1 MNRCPLSVPRAPLL
15 ALLTVA
21 VFLNYIDR
29 GTLALAAP
37 LIQGELHL
45 TATGLGVLLSSF
57 FWSYVLMH
65 VPAGWL
71 AERYGAHRVLACGVA
86 LWSLATALTSVASTF
101 ATLLGLRLLLGV
113 GESAFFPCSSKLLAS
128 EVDLRH
134 RAMANGLISFGLALG
149 PAVGTYLG
157 GQLMAVIGWRAV
169 FALFGCASLLWLIP
183 WRRVPVRPAS
193 AAAAAS
199 LTAQQS
205 PSLADILRQR
215 ALWGTCLG
223 HLSANYNFNFML
235 SWLPFYLVKARG
247 FSLAGMAGIAGFAYL
262 LNALGSVASGW
273 ATDRW
278 IRRGVSANRVYKL
291 IMAVNHV
298 GAMVVTI
305 GAVMAGPLTAIA
317 CLCLYQLLAGIC
329 GPGVYAIG
337 QTLAGPAAAGRWIGI
352 QNMVA
357 NLAGIAAPVIT
368 GVMVD
373 ATGTFV
379 AAFVIAGAINVL
391 GLLGWLVM
399 IARIAP
405 LQWAAAGHVRS
416 EPAPQ

>member
-1 MNRCPLSVPRAPLL
+1 MDHQTSGRRTPLL

-21 VFLNYIDR
+21 VCVNYIDR
-29 GTLALAAP
+29 GTLAIASP

-45 TATGLGVLLSSF
+45 TATELGVLLSSF

-71 AERYGAHRVLACGVA
+71 AERYGAHRVLAGGVA
-86 LWSLATALTSVASTF
+86 LWSLATALTSVAGTF
-101 ATLLGLRLLLGV
+101 ATLLALRLLLGV
-113 GESAFFPCSSKLLAS
+113 GESVYFPCSSKLLAS

-134 RAMANGLISFGLALG
+134 RAMANGLIGFGLALG

-157 GQLMAVIGWRAV
+157 GQLIAVVGWRAV
-169 FALFGCASLLWLIP
+169 FALFGCASLVWLVP
-183 WRRVPVRPAS
+183 WRRVAVPPTSV
-193 AAAAAS
+193 AAATVLA
-199 LTAQQS
+199 AQQ
-205 PSLADILRQR
+205 PLPLTDLLRQR
-215 ALWGTCLG
+215 ALWGTSLG
-223 HLSANYNFNFML
+223 HLSANYTFNFML

-273 ATDRW
+273 VTDRW
-278 IRRGVSANRVYKL
+278 IRQGVSANRVYKL

-298 GAMVVTI
+298 GAAVVTI
-305 GAVMAGPLTAIA
+305 GAVVAGPLTAIA
-317 CLCLYQLLAGIC
+317 CLCFYQLLAGIS

-337 QTLAGPAAAGRWIGI
+337 QTLAGPRAAGRWIGI

-357 NLAGIAAPVIT
+357 NLGGIAAPVIT
-368 GVMVD
+368 GVLVD
-373 ATGTFV
+373 STGTFV
-379 AAFVIAGAINVL
+379 AAFVLAAAINVV

-399 IARIAP
+399 IPRVTP
-405 LQWAAAGHVRS
+405 LQWAAVGHARTGL
-416 EPAPQ
+416 A

>member
-1 MNRCPLSVPRAPLL
+1 LSASPLNSAPRAPLL

-29 GTLALAAP
+29 GTLAIAAP

-45 TATGLGVLLSSF
+45 TATQLGVLLSSF

-65 VPAGWL
+65 VPVGWL

-101 ATLLGLRLLLGV
+101 ATLLALRLLLGV
-113 GESAFFPCSSKLLAS
+113 GESAYFPCSSKLLAR

-169 FALFGCASLLWLIP
+169 FALFGCASLLWLVP
-183 WRRVPVRPAS
+183 WRRVAVQPAS
-193 AAAAAS
+193 VGATVALAAR
-199 LTAQQS
+199 QS
-205 PSLADILRQR
+205 PSLADILHQR
-215 ALWGTCLG
+215 ALWGTSLG
-223 HLSANYNFNFML
+223 HLSANYTFNFML

-291 IMAVNHV
+291 IMAVNHL

-305 GAVMAGPLTAIA
+305 GAVMTGPLTAIA
-317 CLCLYQLLAGIC
+317 CLCLYQLLAGIS

-337 QTLAGPAAAGRWIGI
+337 QTLAGPGAAGRWIGI

-379 AAFVIAGAINVL
+379 AAFVIAAAINVL

-399 IARIAP
+399 IARVAP
-405 LQWAAAGHVRS
+405 LQWAAAGHVRT
-416 EPAPQ
+416 EPA

>member
-1 MNRCPLSVPRAPLL
+1 MVHQTSGPRTPLL

-21 VFLNYIDR
+21 VCLNYIDR
-29 GTLALAAP
+29 GTLAIAAP

-45 TATGLGVLLSSF
+45 TATELGVLLSSF

-71 AERYGAHRVLACGVA
+71 AERYGAHRVLAGGVA
-86 LWSLATALTSVASTF
+86 LWSLATALTSVAGTF
-101 ATLLGLRLLLGV
+101 ATLLALRLLLGV
-113 GESAFFPCSSKLLAS
+113 GESVYFPCSSKLLAS

-134 RAMANGLISFGLALG
+134 RAMANGLIGFGLALG

-157 GQLMAVIGWRAV
+157 GELIAVVGWRAV
-169 FALFGCASLLWLIP
+169 FALFGCASLVWLVP
-183 WRRVPVRPAS
+183 WRRVPVPRTS
-193 AAAAAS
+193 AVAATVLAAPQS
-199 LTAQQS
+199 LPLT
-205 PSLADILRQR
+205 DILRQR
-215 ALWGTCLG
+215 ALWGTSLG
-223 HLSANYNFNFML
+223 HLSANYTFNFML

-273 ATDRW
+273 VTDRW
-278 IRRGVSANRVYKL
+278 IRQGVSANRVYKL

-298 GAMVVTI
+298 GAAVVTI
-305 GAVMAGPLTAIA
+305 GVVMAGPVTAIA
-317 CLCLYQLLAGIC
+317 CLCFYQLLAGIS

-337 QTLAGPAAAGRWIGI
+337 QTLAGPRAAGRWIGI

-357 NLAGIAAPVIT
+357 NLGGIAAPVIT
-368 GVMVD
+368 GVLVD
-373 ATGTFV
+373 STGTFV
-379 AAFVIAGAINVL
+379 AAFVLAAAINVL

-399 IARIAP
+399 IRRVAP
-405 LQWAAAGHVRS
+405 LQWAAVGHARTGV
-416 EPAPQ
+416 A

>member
-1 MNRCPLSVPRAPLL
+1 MDHQTPGPRTLLL

-21 VFLNYIDR
+21 VCLNYIDR
-29 GTLALAAP
+29 GTLAIAAP

-45 TATGLGVLLSSF
+45 TATELGVLLSSC

-71 AERYGAHRVLACGVA
+71 AERYGAHRVLASGVA
-86 LWSLATALTSVASTF
+86 LWSLATALTSVAGTF
-101 ATLLGLRLLLGV
+101 ATLLALRLLLGV
-113 GESAFFPCSSKLLAS
+113 GESVYFPCSSKLLAS

-134 RAMANGLISFGLALG
+134 RAMANGLIGFGLALG

-157 GQLMAVIGWRAV
+157 GELIAVVGWRAV
-169 FALFGCASLLWLIP
+169 FALFGCASLVWLVP
-183 WRRVPVRPAS
+183 WRRVAVPRTSVAPATVL
-193 AAAAAS
+193 A
-199 LTAQQS
+199 AQQ
-205 PSLADILRQR
+205 PLPLTDILRQR
-215 ALWGTCLG
+215 ALWGTSLG
-223 HLSANYNFNFML
+223 HLSANYTFNFML

-273 ATDRW
+273 VTDRW
-278 IRRGVSANRVYKL
+278 IRQGVSANRVYKL

-298 GAMVVTI
+298 GAAVVTI
-305 GAVMAGPLTAIA
+305 GAVMAGPVTAIA
-317 CLCLYQLLAGIC
+317 CLCFYQLLAGIS

-337 QTLAGPAAAGRWIGI
+337 QTLAGPRAAGRWIGI

-357 NLAGIAAPVIT
+357 NLGGIAAPVIT
-368 GVMVD
+368 GVLVD
-373 ATGTFV
+373 STGTFV
-379 AAFVIAGAINVL
+379 AAFVLAAAINVV

-399 IARIAP
+399 IPRVAP
-405 LQWAAAGHVRS
+405 LEWAAVGHARTGLV
-416 EPAPQ
+416 